1 VNHPEDLPAPSA
13 QPRLTTTARRS
24 IAVIVPCFNE
34 AATIAAVVDDFQ
46 RVLPEAT
53 VFVFDN
59 MSTDDTASIAAA
71 AGAVVVPAT
80 RPGKGS
86 VVRKMFSE
94 VEADVYL
101 MVDGDGTYE
110 PEAAREMV
118 RRLQDEVL
126 DMVVGARVPA
136 DAEGRE
142 YPSGHALGNRFFS
155 LLYRWMFQCPIDDA
169 FSGYRA
175 MSRRFVKSFPAT
187 TSGFD
192 IETELLAHAS
202 ELKLEFCEV
211 PAKYYSRPE
220 GSESKLGT
228 YRDGVKI
235 LLSAIRLFRDLRPK
249 RFFGAGAVLATIAAL
264 VLGIPVIEEFLETG
278 LVLRFPTAILA
289 VSLQIIA
296 FLLLT
301 AGFIVSS
308 VRQVSREQRR
318 LAYLSLAP
326 EASLGAGRPGAA
338 APSASRSG
346 EPVVS
351 VAGRRVP

>member
-1 VNHPEDLPAPSA
+1 MISSEDLPSRPVTS
-13 QPRLTTTARRS
+13 RLTTTSRQS

-34 AATIAAVVDDFQ
+34 AATIASVVADFQ

-59 MSTDDTASIAAA
+59 MSTDETAAIAAT

-80 RPGKGS
+80 RRGKGS

-110 PEAAREMV
+110 PGAAREMIRV
-118 RRLQDEVL
+118 LQDDVL

-155 LLYRWMFQCPIDDA
+155 LLYRWMFDCPIDDA

-211 PAKYYSRPE
+211 PAKYYSRPA

-228 YRDGVKI
+228 YRDGIKI

-249 RFFGAGAVLATIAAL
+249 RFFGAGAVLATVAAL

-301 AGFIVSS
+301 AGFIISS
-308 VRQVSREQRR
+308 IRQVSREQRR
-318 LAYLSLAP
+318 LAYLSLTPATP
-326 EASLGAGRPGAA
+326 LGGVRPGAV
-338 APSASRSG
+338 APVATRSA
-346 EPVVS
+346 ETVVS
-351 VAGRRVP
+351 VVGRHLP